1 MDPDDDE
8 EEEDTSD
15 SESKAEGLRIRLSK
29 LEMLEVGDSGTRPL
43 PLRDPQLEPH
53 APPPG
58 LPVPTQ
64 LPVSIIHIFPLALQ
78 NDTFSFSVSEK

>member
-1 MDPDDDE
+1 VDPDDDE

-43 PLRDPQLEPH
+43 PPRDPQLEPH

-58 LPVPTQ
+58 L
-64 LPVSIIHIFPLALQ
+64 LC
-78 NDTFSFSVSEK
+78 